1 MRRDLDWF
9 PDALDDPDGHPLPTD
24 RPEPRIM
31 GLSATDSLMWILAL
45 RAAGNWEEVHPDNL
59 LERYDTHVEVIDWRR
74 GQVIASR
81 RFDKL
86 YLGWTGPEGLSSEI
100 VITGGASIRNR
111 VVRIGLSTWEGG

>member
-1 MRRDLDWF
+1 
-9 PDALDDPDGHPLPTD
+9 
-24 RPEPRIM
+24 M